1 MRKRAIRYATEA
13 QYDLVH
19 LGGFLSRNA
28 SADVSRRFLSRIR
41 AAIRKLEYAS
51 ERGTI
56 RVPDRD
62 IRVIGILPTVSVSFD
77 VDEDTVTIH
86 RVLYNGQNWVD
97 NPID

>member
-1 MRKRAIRYATEA
+1 MRKRAIHYAPEA
-13 QYDLVH
+13 RYDLVQ
-19 LGGFLSRNA
+19 LGAFLSRNV
-28 SADVSRRFLSRIR
+28 SAAVSRRFLTRIR

-56 RVPDRD
+56 RVPDRG
-62 IRVIGILPTVSVSFD
+62 IRVIGILPTVSISFD

-97 NPID
+97 NPPD